1 MKLTKY
7 GLANYEKSLLINPKP
22 VFEDIIEYV
31 IFDNSPNKNADY
43 VNFDNLSNK
52 NADYVNFDNL
62 SNKNADY
69 VNSPNKNFSKKIIS
83 LNDLKTN
90 DFLTLRPKNK
100 IDTLLYNISSMT
112 ENKKSTK
119 YKNNIT
125 KKNKKLLKKNRIRIP
140 KKQTK
145 KKYYFTV

>member
-1 MKLTKY
+1 M
-7 GLANYEKSLLINPKP
+7 
-22 VFEDIIEYV
+22 
-31 IFDNSPNKNADY
+31 
-43 VNFDNLSNK
+43 
-52 NADYVNFDNL
+52 
-62 SNKNADY
+62 
-69 VNSPNKNFSKKIIS
+69 
-83 LNDLKTN
+83 KTN

>member
-1 MKLTKY
+1 MGGHGSGRKRTGY
-7 GLANYEKSLLINPKP
+7 GLGG
-22 VFEDIIEYV
+22 
-31 IFDNSPNKNADY
+31 
-43 VNFDNLSNK
+43 
-52 NADYVNFDNL
+52 L

-90 DFLTLRPKNK
+90 DFLTLRPKNN